1 MVHRVLCSGKSC
13 TTGQRFR
20 FGVAGIAETEKIVRT
35 DVLQQKMEGVTV
47 VVMLQMAELM
57 QEYIVTQS

>member
-20 FGVAGIAETEKIVRT
+20 FGVAGIAEIQQIVRT
-35 DVLQQKMEGVTV
+35 DMFEQKMECMTV
-47 VVMLQMAELM
+47 VMMLQMAEFV
-57 QEYIVTQS
+57 QEYIVL